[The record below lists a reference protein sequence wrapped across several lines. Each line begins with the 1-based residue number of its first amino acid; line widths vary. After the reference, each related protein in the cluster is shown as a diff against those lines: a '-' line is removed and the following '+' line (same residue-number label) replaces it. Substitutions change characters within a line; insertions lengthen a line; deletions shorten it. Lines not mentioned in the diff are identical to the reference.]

1 MLTSPD
7 NFRLVFAY
15 SLFLFGL
22 TFIGAGFWR
31 LLSIGL
37 NAQAKT
43 LAAQTVRIGQKALS
57 DDITRVTQATQQLLD
72 SVNNL
77 LRTSAGVGAFLIFI
91 GLLMMVGSYVVVFV
105 LQSS

>member
-7 NFRLVFAY
+7 HFRLVFAY
-15 SLFLFGL
+15 TLFLFGL

-31 LLSIGL
+31 LLSVSL

-57 DDITRVTQATQQLLD
+57 DDITRVTQATQQLLE
-72 SVNNL
+72 SVNTL
-77 LRTSAGVGAFLIFI
+77 LRTAAGVGAFLIFI
-91 GLLMMVGSYVVVFV
+91 GLIMLAASYAIVFAA
-105 LQSS
+105 

>member
-1 MLTSPD
+1 MLISPD
-7 NFRLVFAY
+7 NFHTLFAY
-15 SLFLFGL
+15 TLFLFGL
-22 TFIGAGFWR
+22 VFVGAGFWR
-31 LLSIGL
+31 LLAVGL

-72 SVNNL
+72 SVNTL

-91 GLLMMVGSYVVVFV
+91 GLVLLTASYVIMFVV
-105 LQSS
+105 